1 MRKRPLCFL
10 ALVLAVVLLILD
22 QGGLSGKGKPPD
34 HPVIQ
39 ELMKKGEP
47 VEIFGE
53 ADRWE
58 TYETGQYLY
67 LKHTI
72 LPYSGE
78 QIPLHGVKVK
88 TKERKQWKTGELVRV
103 RGVLTLPEK
112 GTNPG
117 QFDSRAYLACRDI
130 YFQVE
135 KGTAERAGGEAD
147 PFGFALQRVRE
158 YLERGLDRAAPAREA
173 GVLRAMLL
181 GEKKEAGEE
190 IRLLYQISAMSHL
203 LAVSGLHVAL
213 LSRGIQSVLRLAGMG
228 IYGSLLVSAVLLIFY
243 GMLAGGSVSAVRAV
257 LLFCISCGARLL
269 GRTYDGM
276 TALAAAACLLLLSN
290 PQWLYDSGFQLSF
303 GAVLGVTAVRR
314 GLFGMR
320 ETGGKKGGLKS
331 RIREGAQAGA
341 AVWLTTLPLML
352 YYFYE
357 LSLYGF
363 LINLFVIPT
372 AGIVLG
378 SGLLGGILGGIR
390 VLEPLARAAAV
401 PAFLLLR
408 SYEGISR
415 AAAQLPGSVL
425 ILGRPEGWAIAL
437 YYLCLLLFCFRKKI
451 SERLRRKKKGKPVL
465 GAALFISVCL
475 LAWQPRE
482 GTEITM
488 LDVGQGDALAIETE
502 QGGCVMT
509 DGGSTSEYQVGRYRI
524 LPYLK
529 YRGVRE
535 VDLWILSHPDLD
547 HYSGLLEILQASA
560 RGETALRVETL
571 LLPAWMRGGEAE
583 KELLQAARAAGT
595 AVVYGKAG
603 DQICLG
609 DCTLTILHPDGEDY
623 GEDPNGGSLT
633 FLLEAEGRKGLFTGD
648 LTGEQEKKLLGRVG
662 DCDFLKAAHHGSA
675 SSTGEDFLS
684 EVRPELTLISSGADN
699 PYGHPA
705 PEFLQRV
712 RESGSHTL
720 GTQELGAVRI
730 RLQNGAMEAERT
742 GGQ

>member
-10 ALVLAVVLLILD
+10 VLVLMAVLLILD
-22 QGGLSGKGKPPD
+22 KGGLSGKGKPPD

-39 ELMKKGEP
+39 ELIEKGEP
-47 VEIFGE
+47 VEVFGE

-88 TKERKQWKTGELVRV
+88 IRERKKWKTGERVRV

-112 GTNPG
+112 GRNPG

-135 KGTAERAGGEAD
+135 KGNAESTGGEAD
-147 PFGFALQRVRE
+147 PLGFALQLVRE

-213 LSRGIQSVLRLAGMG
+213 LSRGIQRVLRLAGMG
-228 IYGSLLVSAVLLIFY
+228 IYGSLLISVILLIFY

-257 LLFCISCGARLL
+257 LLFCVSCGARLL

-276 TALAAAACLLLLSN
+276 TALAAAACLLLISN

-314 GLFGMR
+314 GLFGAR
-320 ETGGKKGGLKS
+320 EKRGKKGGLKN

-341 AVWLTTLPLML
+341 AVWLTILPLML

-378 SGLLGGILGGIR
+378 SGLLGGILGGIP
-390 VLEPLARAAAV
+390 VLEPIARTAAFPAV
-401 PAFLLLR
+401 LLLR

-425 ILGRPEGWAIAL
+425 ILGRPKGWAIAL
-437 YYLCLLLFCFRKKI
+437 YYVCLLMFCFRKKI
-451 SERLRRKKKGKPVL
+451 SERLRRKKKMEPVL
-465 GAALFISVCL
+465 GTVLFISAFL
-475 LAWQPRE
+475 LAWQPRK

-502 QGGCVMT
+502 QGGCVMA
-509 DGGSTSEYQVGRYRI
+509 DGGSTSEYQVGKYRI

-560 RGETALRVETL
+560 KGETVLQVETL
-571 LLPAWMRGGEAE
+571 LLPAWMRGGQAE
-583 KELLQAARAAGT
+583 RELLQAARAAGT
-595 AVVYGKAG
+595 AVVYGKEG
-603 DQICLG
+603 DRIRLG
-609 DCTLTILHPDGEDY
+609 DSELTILHPDGEDY
-623 GEDPNGGSLT
+623 REDPNGGSLT

-699 PYGHPA
+699 PYGHPS

-712 RESGSHTL
+712 REAGSHTL

-730 RLQNGAMEAERT
+730 RLQKGAMEAEMA
-742 GGQ
+742 GGR